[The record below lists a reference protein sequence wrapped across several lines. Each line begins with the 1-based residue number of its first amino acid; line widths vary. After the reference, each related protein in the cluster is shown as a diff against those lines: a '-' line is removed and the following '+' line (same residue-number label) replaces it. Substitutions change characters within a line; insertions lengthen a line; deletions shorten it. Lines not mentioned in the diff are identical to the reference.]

1 VRLGALEVPA
11 RAGDRSGRMVGAGE
25 HDACRVAGEQ
35 LGGEPVDEVPA
46 AEFVGRLGGVDLTDP
61 LADCETG
68 ASGLPSAGEGNL
80 DRLGQLTV
88 EEQLGG
94 ERDRGLRPG
103 LLVARPGRDR
113 PCAA

>member
-1 VRLGALEVPA
+1 
-11 RAGDRSGRMVGAGE
+11 MVGAGE
-25 HDACRVAGEQ
+25 HDPCRVAGEQ
-35 LGGEPVDEVPA
+35 LGGEPVDEIPV
-46 AEFVGRLGGVDLTDP
+46 AELVGRLGGVDLADP
-61 LADCETG
+61 FADRETG
-68 ASGLPSAGEGNL
+68 ASGLQSAGEGNV

-103 LLVARPGRDR
+103 LVVARAGRDG